1 MALVAS
7 VARRLGPG
15 ISVDFTS
22 VDSPEAAKALHYPG
36 SPTVLVNGADIE
48 GRTSGTDA
56 LACRLYGADGGVPPQ
71 WLVEA
76 AVIRALNPSTL
87 LFLCV
92 ANSARSQMAEGIARS
107 LAPPHITVWSAGSRP
122 TRVRDEAIKVLAEI
136 GIDIRGQ
143 HAKSVADIPPNAVD
157 VVVTLCAEEECPV
170 YLGNAKRLHWAM
182 PDPAAA
188 VGDEEHRLQAFR
200 NVRDELMRRLRM
212 LLHP

>member
-56 LACRLYGADGGVPPQ
+56 LAC